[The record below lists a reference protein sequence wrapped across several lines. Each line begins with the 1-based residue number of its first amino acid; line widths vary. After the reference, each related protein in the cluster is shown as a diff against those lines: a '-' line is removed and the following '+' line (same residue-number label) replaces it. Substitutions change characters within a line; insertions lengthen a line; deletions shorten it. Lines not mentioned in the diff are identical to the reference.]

1 MGYVKV
7 KVIVRNIHK
16 PDLKSELDLLVDT
29 GAIYTSLSCERL
41 LGLGVE
47 PRDKRRFR
55 TADGRVIERDV
66 GAVEI
71 EIKEHSTYSVVILG
85 EPSDAEVLGVTTL
98 EELGL
103 QADPVAGELKTL
115 ELLLLYGSNL
125 IDAATAKESSLAEN

>member
-7 KVIVRNIHK
+7 KVTVSNIHK

-29 GAIYTSLSCERL
+29 GAIYTILSRERL
-41 LGLGVE
+41 LELGVE
-47 PRDKRRFR
+47 PRDKRRFK

-71 EIKEHSTYSVVILG
+71 EIKGHSTYSIVILG

-103 QADPVAGELKTL
+103 QVDPVAGELKPL
-115 ELLLLYGSNL
+115 ELLLLRLNDLNQL
-125 IDAATAKESSLAEN
+125 IEKKV